1 MSSPATELVINGTT
15 YVPKTGSVGVGITTH
30 NRRETAEESIRLI
43 RERTSGAKI
52 VVVDDGS
59 DVPYPDADHRFPAAV
74 GIARAKNK
82 CLELLDGCEHIFLF
96 DDDCYPLKEGWERPY
111 IESPEPHLM
120 AVFKDLS
127 GRRKLKDISLIYKDS
142 RHKAWSRP
150 RGMMLY
156 VHHSAVEAVGGM
168 DPIFGR
174 WGFEHGDWS
183 NRIYNAGLTTHRYA
197 DVVGS
202 EELIYSMDQH
212 LEVQRSISPGE
223 IKELDERNRELFF
236 ERQDDSHYVEYRE
249 LKNVVLTC
257 LLSQQPD
264 PQRKAGM
271 APDPKLLADLL
282 KSLKAHKTV
291 VIHDSLEAED
301 SKQVTY
307 HRVEGNINP
316 YWQRWV
322 SYFEYLRS
330 HPEIGFV
337 WCVDG
342 TDVELLGDPWEL
354 ENGTLYV
361 GSEANTVAYPWLAK
375 EHPAYKDFIADDPG
389 RQMLNAGLVGG
400 DRQTVMAFIHDLIR
414 EHFDRLIG
422 LFYKRADHDT
432 GLADMAAFN
441 YVAHTLHNPVYGTRV
456 NTVFKAEERNQVSI
470 WKHK

>member
-15 YVPKTGSVGVGITTH
+15 YVPKAGGVGVGITTH

-43 RERTSGAKI
+43 RERTPGAKV

-59 DVPYPDADHRFPAAV
+59 DVPYPGADYRFAEPV

-82 CLELLDGCEHIFLF
+82 CLELLEGSEHIFLF
-96 DDDCYPLKEGWERPY
+96 DDDCYPLKQGWERPY

-120 AVFKDLS
+120 TVFKDLS
-127 GRRKLKDISLIYKDS
+127 GRRKLKDVALVYEDS
-142 RHKAWSRP
+142 RHRAWTRP

-156 VHHSAVEAVGGM
+156 VHRSAIDAVGGM
-168 DPIFGR
+168 DTVFGR

-202 EELIYSMDQH
+202 DELIYSMDQH
-212 LEVQRSISPGE
+212 LEVERSLPSDE
-223 IKELDERNRELFF
+223 IKQLDATNRKLFF
-236 ERQDDSHYVEYRE
+236 ERYNDSTFSEYRE
-249 LKNVVLTC
+249 QKNVVLTC
-257 LLSQQPD
+257 LLSTQPD
-264 PQRKAGM
+264 PQRKSGM
-271 APDPKLLADLL
+271 AADPKLLSSLL
-282 KSLKAHKTV
+282 KSLKNHQAV
-291 VIHDSLEAED
+291 VIHDSLDAQD
-301 SKQVTY
+301 TKTVTY
-307 HRVEGNINP
+307 ERVEGVINP

-330 HPEIGFV
+330 HPEIGFA

-342 TDVELLGDPWEL
+342 TDVELLGDPWDL
-354 ENGTLYV
+354 EPDTLYV
-361 GSEANTVAYPWLAK
+361 GSEQNTLGYPWLVQK
-375 EHPAYKDFIADDPG
+375 HPGYKDFIKQDPG

-400 DRQTVMAFIHDLIR
+400 DRGTLMSFIHDLMR
-414 EHFDRLIG
+414 EHFDRAIG
-422 LFYKRADHDT
+422 RFHKQVDHDT

-441 YVAHTLHNPVYGTRV
+441 YVAYTLYEPVYGTRI
-456 NTVFKAEERNQVSI
+456 NTVFKAEERNKVSI